1 MAARSLDAYLN
12 SAGGLARLSAH
23 AGRLVKLQRV
33 FEKIAPSY
41 LAASSRVANFK
52 LGKVVIHAD
61 SGAVAAKLRQMLPS
75 LLDEFSLEGAEVTE
89 IQVKVQPTMLRC
101 NIKTK
106 GVRPLPSAPGQG
118 GSGAVGGRIAGGFAA
133 EGGAGTA
140 GQTAADARY
149 STITRSRNIS
159 ASTSRANSPAYL
171 ATCQDRRR

>member
-33 FEKIAPSY
+33 FEEIAPSF

-75 LLDEFSLEGAEVTE
+75 LIDEFCLKGAEVTE
-89 IQVKVQPTMLRC
+89 IQVKVQPTHAALQQKPR
-101 NIKTK
+101 
-106 GVRPLPSAPGQG
+106 GGRPAVSAP
-118 GSGAVGGRIAGGFAA
+118 AKAGL
-133 EGGAGTA
+133 E
-140 GQTAADARY
+140 Q
-149 STITRSRNIS
+149 
-159 ASTSRANSPAYL
+159 L
-171 ATCQDRRR
+171 ATDLPEDSPLKEALGRLVRNSR

>member
-33 FEKIAPSY
+33 FERIAPAY

-75 LLDEFSLEGAEVTE
+75 LVGEFSSEGAEVTE
-89 IQVKVQPTMLRC
+89 IQVKVQPNHVALQHKNRIEAAPVGPAAKSDLHRLAETLPEDSPLKEALERL
-101 NIKTK
+101 
-106 GVRPLPSAPGQG
+106 VR
-118 GSGAVGGRIAGGFAA
+118 
-133 EGGAGTA
+133 
-140 GQTAADARY
+140 
-149 STITRSRNIS
+149 RSR
-159 ASTSRANSPAYL
+159 
-171 ATCQDRRR
+171 